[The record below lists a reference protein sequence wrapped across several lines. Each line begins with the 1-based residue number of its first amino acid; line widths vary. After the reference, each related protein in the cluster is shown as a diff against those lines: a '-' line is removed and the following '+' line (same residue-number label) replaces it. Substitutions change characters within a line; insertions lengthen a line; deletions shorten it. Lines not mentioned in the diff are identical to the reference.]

1 MQFFLAPILR
11 YQFNLFY
18 RFSYTYIPSEQ
29 LIEYDGI
36 INDDVKSKMIKLFS
50 SLTPFE
56 YDEEYVILKLEK
68 PAKENSPFNIQDLI
82 ELYPLSEQAKTSIES
97 KIDVRVKL
105 CKPIF
110 EDILEIIELN
120 IQQQEI
126 LKAID
131 ALWKICDFREA
142 NTDYI
147 ERIGFGNIMRG
158 LDFRRNGIKAKKIET
173 GNYWNYIIAY
183 DRIDYFPNTN
193 LGYFFD
199 AGQAFAYSKGLP
211 GLEGTALHSLLE
223 GVNSKNPLIK
233 FKEAIEILETS
244 EMAKGYIAQTST
256 DQIKSYIITPLY
268 FMLKEELRKTDDLA
282 DSILIKR
289 LPYLQKEFEESFKYA
304 IVLLGAFFG
313 FRKFYDAYYDSL
325 NLRFYKNVVQ
335 QQARSNEDSHNYNL
349 ISASEELNVQTLSN
363 INDED
368 QKLEII
374 RSTAPDDL
382 LIQTDKKLSDSQ
394 DGLPSLPLFEVEL
407 SSNVLENYKKIIL
420 DQLILTNELTLT
432 DLGKI
437 LKKHTNRKLTNN
449 AIENII
455 EHIENVEVVERG
467 KKVKWAK
474 FSNHK

>member
-29 LIEYDGI
+29 LVEYDGV
-36 INDDVKSKMIKLFS
+36 INDDVKSKIIELFS
-50 SLTPFE
+50 NLTPFE

-68 PAKENSPFNIQDLI
+68 PAKENSLFNIQDLI
-82 ELYPLSEQAKTSIES
+82 ELYPLSEQAKNSIES
-97 KIDVRVKL
+97 KIDVRIKL
-105 CKPIF
+105 SKPIF
-110 EDILEIIELN
+110 EDILEVIESN

-131 ALWKICDFREA
+131 ALWKICDFKEA

-173 GNYWNYIIAY
+173 GNYWNYVIAY

-211 GLEGTALHSLLE
+211 GLEGTALQSLLD

-244 EMAKGYIAQTST
+244 EMAKGYIAQTGT

-325 NLRFYKNVVQ
+325 NLRFYKNAIQ
-335 QQARSNEDSHNYNL
+335 PQDQSNVDGDENNRILVPKETKGSSL
-349 ISASEELNVQTLSN
+349 SERNVEYQTLEFDIPTRAN
-363 INDED
+363 
-368 QKLEII
+368 EITI
-374 RSTAPDDL
+374 E
-382 LIQTDKKLSDSQ
+382 IDKKSSGSI
-394 DGLPSLPLFEVEL
+394 DGLPSLPLFDVEP
-407 SSNVLENYKKIIL
+407 SSNVLEKYKQIIL
-420 DQLILTNELTLT
+420 DQLTLNGELTLT
-432 DLGKI
+432 ELGQI
-437 LKKHTNRKLTNN
+437 LKKETNRKPANN
-449 AIENII
+449 AIEKII
-455 EHIENVEVVERG
+455 DHLENVKIFEKG

-474 FSNHK
+474 FSK

>member
-1 MQFFLAPILR
+1 
-11 YQFNLFY
+11 
-18 RFSYTYIPSEQ
+18 
-29 LIEYDGI
+29 
-36 INDDVKSKMIKLFS
+36 LFS
-50 SLTPFE
+50 NLTPFE

-68 PAKENSPFNIQDLI
+68 PAKENSLFNIQDLI
-82 ELYPLSEQAKTSIES
+82 ELYPLSEQAKNSIES
-97 KIDVRVKL
+97 KIDVRIKL
-105 CKPIF
+105 SKPIF
-110 EDILEIIELN
+110 EDILEVIESN

-131 ALWKICDFREA
+131 ALWKICDFKEA

-173 GNYWNYIIAY
+173 GNYWNYVIAY

-211 GLEGTALHSLLE
+211 GLEGTALQSLLD

-244 EMAKGYIAQTST
+244 EMAKGYIAQTGT

-325 NLRFYKNVVQ
+325 NLRFYKNAIQ
-335 QQARSNEDSHNYNL
+335 PQDQSNVDGDENNRILVPKETKGSSL
-349 ISASEELNVQTLSN
+349 SERNVEYQTLEFDIPTRAN
-363 INDED
+363 
-368 QKLEII
+368 EITI
-374 RSTAPDDL
+374 E
-382 LIQTDKKLSDSQ
+382 IDKKSSGSI
-394 DGLPSLPLFEVEL
+394 DGLPSLPLFDVEP
-407 SSNVLENYKKIIL
+407 SSNVLEKYKQIIL
-420 DQLILTNELTLT
+420 DQLTLNGELTLT
-432 DLGKI
+432 ELGQI
-437 LKKHTNRKLTNN
+437 LKKETNRKPANN
-449 AIENII
+449 AIEKII
-455 EHIENVEVVERG
+455 DHLENVKIFEKG

-474 FSNHK
+474 FSK